1 MNTEPHGERVA
12 REAKPIPFAPID
24 PHAPV
29 ATELEAAQRALAS
42 EHDRLAD
49 ALSRAE
55 SALGMR
61 DEVLAIVAHDLR
73 APLNAV
79 QTSAAFLMDVEL
91 AEPDRRRLLDVI
103 RRAAS
108 SMNRLIQDL
117 LDVSRME
124 SGAFTVEPQRFD
136 LAALAAEVCEQF
148 RPQATEAGRILEC
161 AVEREVP
168 AVFADRDRM
177 SQVLENLISNAL
189 RFTPAGGSVTVR
201 VARHGAH
208 EVMCSVAD
216 TGVGIAPDELPHLF
230 ERFWQARRYRRG
242 GAGLGL
248 AIARGVVE
256 AHKSALAV
264 ESEPGRGSVFSFVL
278 DAESGNAAG

>member
-1 MNTEPHGERVA
+1 MNTEPQGERIP
-12 REAKPIPFAPID
+12 RETVPIPFASID
-24 PHAPV
+24 PHTPV
-29 ATELEAAQRALAS
+29 AAELEAAQRALAS
-42 EHDRLAD
+42 EHARMTD

-108 SMNRLIQDL
+108 SMNRLIEDL
-117 LDVSRME
+117 LDVSRMD
-124 SGAFTVEPQRFD
+124 SGAFTVEPRRFD
-136 LAALAAEVCEQF
+136 LAALATEVCEQF
-148 RPQATEAGRILEC
+148 RPQATEHGRALQC
-161 AVEREVP
+161 AVERHLP
-168 AVFADRDRM
+168 AVFADRDRI

-201 VARHGAH
+201 VAGHGAH
-208 EVMCSVAD
+208 EIKCSVSD
-216 TGVGIAPDELPHLF
+216 TGVGIPAEELPHLF

-256 AHKSALAV
+256 AHGSALAV
-264 ESEPGRGSVFSFVL
+264 ESEPGRGSAFSFVL
-278 DAESGNAAG
+278 DAETSTAAI